1 MSKHTPGPWDTD
13 VQEHDEP
20 YMNITIRAKHRRKI
34 CSIDIDDAPVQD
46 YNAEQ
51 RANARLI
58 AAAPDMFEAIEET
71 LQSAIKNR
79 MHDSIEIT
87 SDAVEMLRAAIAKAK
102 GGA

>member
-1 MSKHTPGPWDTD
+1 M
-13 VQEHDEP
+13 E
-20 YMNITIRAKHRRKI
+20 
-34 CSIDIDDAPVQD
+34 
-46 YNAEQ
+46 
-51 RANARLI
+51 ANARLI

-71 LQSAIKNR
+71 LLSAIKNR

>member
-1 MSKHTPGPWDTD
+1 MGKEWHIVPSQTD
-13 VQEHDEP
+13 PEMFAVESHYEYGELHPRYIVADNLPIE
-20 YMNITIRAKHRRKI
+20 
-34 CSIDIDDAPVQD
+34 DAT
-46 YNAEQ
+46 
-51 RANARLI
+51 LI